1 MTGFCTRGPGTSIAI
16 SDIMDQVSKHRFD
29 DDEITFRDL
38 LKDVRASKLMLSC
51 VIAACTLAGITLG
64 LLVHR
69 TYEATTV
76 LSPVTDDATG
86 RGGGALSSLA
96 SQFGGIASL
105 AGINLLGGS
114 SGKRDEAIAV
124 LQSELLT
131 ERYIR
136 DNNLLPVLYAKQWD
150 AVAQKWLTTDP
161 KKTPTL
167 WKANRDFKRIRAII
181 DDKKSGMVVLTIT
194 WTDPK
199 QAAKWANDLVS
210 ITNSY
215 LRDKAIKEAQR
226 NISYLNEQAAKTTV
240 IEAQKSIYSLLESE
254 INKEMLAR
262 GREEYAL
269 KVVDPAFVPEKPS
282 SAGPMLLGMLGFGL
296 GCTAAVLVVFGRRAF
311 LA

>member
-1 MTGFCTRGPGTSIAI
+1 
-16 SDIMDQVSKHRFD
+16 MDQVITKRRFD

-38 LKDVRASKLMLSC
+38 VKDMW
-51 VIAACTLAGITLG
+51 AAKVVLCGVVAGCMLAGIVLG

-69 TYEATTV
+69 QYEATTV
-76 LSPVTDDATG
+76 LSPVIDDAAG
-86 RGGGALSSLA
+86 RGGSGGLGALA

-105 AGINLLGGS
+105 AGINLLGGN

-136 DNNLLPVLYAKQWD
+136 DNNLLPVLYAKLWD
-150 AVAQKWLTTDP
+150 KVAQKWRTTDP

-167 WKANRDFKRIRAII
+167 WKANRDFKKIRAIV
-181 DDKKSGMVVLTIT
+181 DDKKTGMVIVTMT

-199 QAAKWANDLVS
+199 LAAKWANDLVS

-215 LRDKAIKEAQR
+215 LRDKAIREAER
-226 NISYLNEQAAKTTV
+226 NISYLNEQASKTNV
-240 IEAQKSIYSLLESE
+240 IEVQKSIYSLLESE

-282 SAGPMLLGMLGFGL
+282 SPGPLLLGLLGFGL
-296 GCTAAVLVVFGRRAF
+296 GCTAAVLWVFGRRAL

>member
-1 MTGFCTRGPGTSIAI
+1 
-16 SDIMDQVSKHRFD
+16 
-29 DDEITFRDL
+29 
-38 LKDVRASKLMLSC
+38 
-51 VIAACTLAGITLG
+51 
-64 LLVHR
+64 
-69 TYEATTV
+69 
-76 LSPVTDDATG
+76 
-86 RGGGALSSLA
+86 
-96 SQFGGIASL
+96 
-105 AGINLLGGS
+105 
-114 SGKRDEAIAV
+114 
-124 LQSELLT
+124 
-131 ERYIR
+131 
-136 DNNLLPVLYAKQWD
+136 VLYAKQWD

-167 WKANRDFKRIRAII
+167 WKANRDFKKIRAII

-226 NISYLNEQAAKTTV
+226 NIAYLNEQAAKTNV

-282 SAGPMLLGMLGFGL
+282 SPGPLLLGLLGFGL
-296 GCTAAVLVVFGRRAF
+296 GCTAAVLWVFGRRAL

>member
-1 MTGFCTRGPGTSIAI
+1 
-16 SDIMDQVSKHRFD
+16 MDQVSKRSFD

-38 LKDVRASKLMLSC
+38 LRDMRASKWRLCGL
-51 VIAACTLAGITLG
+51 IAVCMLAGIGIG
-64 LLVHR
+64 LVVQR
-69 TYEATTV
+69 QYEASTV
-76 LSPVTDDATG
+76 LSPVTDDSTT
-86 RGGGALSSLA
+86 RGGGLGALA

-105 AGINLLGGS
+105 AGINLLGGA

-131 ERYIR
+131 EHYIR
-136 DNNLLPVLYAKQWD
+136 DNDLLPVLYAKKWD
-150 AVAQKWLTTDP
+150 AAAQKWRDTDP
-161 KKTPTL
+161 KKVPTL
-167 WKANRDFKRIRAII
+167 WKANRDFKKIRAIV
-181 DDKKSGMVVLTIT
+181 DDKKSGMVILSIT

-199 QAAKWANDLVS
+199 LAAKWANDLVR

-226 NISYLNEQAAKTTV
+226 NIAYLNEQAAKTNV

-282 SAGPMLLGMLGFGL
+282 SAGPLLLGLLGFGL
-296 GCTAAVLVVFGRRAF
+296 GCTAAVLVVFGKRVF